1 MCTLIIFSII
11 YCVTLIKFIASYQK
25 TQEALHWWS
34 YRQSMKLFLEA
45 ETIRDTLLQESFTI
59 RRSLELLSGDD
70 WELSAYRTQECL
82 TKVENLHQSL
92 AQLSE
97 RLFPTY
103 FQGSLPSAIQG
114 VLESWAIS
122 HPHISFNVSLPTTW
136 QSETIEHSLIVAWSL
151 EEVLKITVPDVLTP
165 ISIYINLEKRK
176 NKSKLIIQI
185 TYPDVSILT
194 SYSNHLEFEFL
205 SESFR
210 FLTSGKC
217 LYFYKNLNITWHFY
231 W

>member
-11 YCVTLIKFIASYQK
+11 YCLTLIRFIASYQK

-34 YRQSMKLFLEA
+34 YRQSIKLFLEA
-45 ETIRDTLLQESFTI
+45 ETIRDNFLQETFAI
-59 RRSLELLSGDD
+59 RRNLEMLSGDD
-70 WELSAYRTQECL
+70 WDLSAYRTQECL

-97 RLFPTY
+97 RLFPVY
-103 FQGSLPSAIQG
+103 FQDSLPLTIQG
-114 VLESWAIS
+114 LLESWAGS
-122 HPHISFNVSLPTTW
+122 HPHISFHVSLPTTW
-136 QSETIEHSLIVAWSL
+136 QSETIENSLIIAWSL
-151 EEVLKITVPDVLTP
+151 EELLKITVPDLLTP
-165 ISIYINLEKRK
+165 ISIYINLAKQK
-176 NKSKLIIQI
+176 HKSKLAIQI

-194 SYSNHLEFEFL
+194 LYYSHLEFEFL

-210 FLTSGKC
+210 ILTSGKC
-217 LYFYKNLNITWHFY
+217 LFFYKNLNIVWYFF

>member
-1 MCTLIIFSII
+1 MCTIVIFSII
-11 YCVTLIKFIASYQK
+11 YCLTLIRFIASYQK

-34 YRQSMKLFLEA
+34 YRQSIKLFLEA
-45 ETIRDTLLQESFTI
+45 ETIRDNFLQETFAI
-59 RRSLELLSGDD
+59 RRNLEMLSGDD

-97 RLFPTY
+97 RLFPAY
-103 FQGSLPSAIQG
+103 FQGSLPLAIQG
-114 VLESWAIS
+114 VLESWTMS
-122 HPHISFNVSLPTTW
+122 HPLISFNVSLPKTW
-136 QSETIEHSLIVAWSL
+136 QYETIEHSLIVVWSL
-151 EEVLKITVPDVLTP
+151 EELLKIAVPDILTP
-165 ISIYINLEKRK
+165 ILIYINLEQRK
-176 NKSKLIIQI
+176 NRAKLVVEI
-185 TYPDVSILT
+185 TYPDISILT
-194 SYSNHLEFEFL
+194 LYCSQLEFDCL

-217 LYFYKNLNITWHFY
+217 LYFYRNLNINWHFS